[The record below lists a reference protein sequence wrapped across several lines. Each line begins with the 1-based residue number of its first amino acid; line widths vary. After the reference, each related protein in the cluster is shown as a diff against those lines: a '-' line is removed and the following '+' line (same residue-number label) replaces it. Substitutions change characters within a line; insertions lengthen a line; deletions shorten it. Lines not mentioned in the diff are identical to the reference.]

1 MSAEIKSYDRIENET
16 IKAYAAFC
24 IYRDMGIDRTIV
36 EVTKQTYKQSPQA
49 THTRPTGI
57 SRVLDWSSKYNWV
70 DRCKDYD
77 RDEEAIA
84 RERNRELDRAEH
96 DAKLEK
102 FRHDNEELGSEMI
115 GLSSDL
121 TSFFRTSL
129 AETVQVFKS
138 LVNDPENAE
147 QEVKLVKAK
156 QSQLGHLFTVSQICK
171 SATAF
176 ATVGGDL
183 TADGLLIR
191 QMLEKL
197 KESGD

>member
-1 MSAEIKSYDRIENET
+1 MVKTYDRQAGESE
-16 IKAYAAFC
+16 KAYAAFV
-24 IYRDMGIDRTIV
+24 IYRNKGV
-36 EVTKQTYKQSPQA
+36 ERQLKTAAQEFYPDLPQTQRR
-49 THTRPTGI
+49 HRNI
-57 SRVLDWSSKYNWV
+57 SQFSKWSAEYNWV
-70 DRCKDYD
+70 DRCLEFD

-102 FRHDNEELGSEMI
+102 FRHDNENLGSEMT
-115 GLSSDL
+115 GLSKDL
-121 TSFFRTSL
+121 TSFFRSSL
-129 AETVQVFKS
+129 AETVEVFKTPIET
-138 LVNDPENAE
+138 DEENPQA
-147 QEVKLVKAK
+147 EVKLVKAR
-156 QSQLGHLFTVSQICK
+156 QSKLGQLFTVSQICK

-197 KESGD
+197 KEGGE